1 MELVSGKGRS
11 VPKSA
16 IREMFALQ
24 AQYDRVVSFAL
35 GEPHFP
41 LPEHIRQAIED
52 SLRRGE
58 THYTPNSGIMPL
70 RQAISEAYER
80 ERGLS
85 YLPEE
90 TLVAPGAIAAL
101 HLTVSAITDFGDEVI
116 LPDPGWA
123 NYRGLM
129 IQEGLIPVPVR
140 LREENRFMFDPAELE
155 AAITKKTRAI
165 LINSPSNPTGGVA
178 DRKNLEQIAALAIR
192 HDLIVITDEIYREL
206 IWTDEPYASIA
217 EFPGMRE
224 RTVIIDGFSKTYAMT
239 GLRLGYAVAPLELI
253 RTMNTM
259 LENVYSC
266 VGESVQWGGV
276 AALTGTR
283 EPVEAMKAEYRKK
296 RKLVAEGL
304 NGLPGISCLPPAGAF
319 YVFANITGTGMS
331 CRDFAMDLLREQQVV
346 VVPGTGF
353 GAGGEGFVR
362 LSYATGEDT
371 IREGVDK
378 IGAFVRSRNG

>member
-1 MELVSGKGRS
+1 MELVSGKSRS

-24 AQYDRVVSFAL
+24 SQYDRVVSFAL
-35 GEPHFP
+35 GEPDFP

-52 SLRRGE
+52 SLKRGE

-70 RQAISEAYER
+70 REAIAESYGR
-80 ERGLS
+80 DRGLS

-101 HLTVSAITDFGDEVI
+101 HLAVCALTDFGDEVI
-116 LPDPGWA
+116 IPDPGWA

-129 IQEGLIPVPVR
+129 IQEGLLPVPVR
-140 LREENRFMFDPAELE
+140 LREENRFMYDPAELE
-155 AAITKKTRAI
+155 SAITKKTRAL

-178 DRKNLEQIAALAIR
+178 DRANLEQIASLAVK
-192 HDLIVITDEIYREL
+192 HDIAVISDEIYREL
-206 IWTDEPYASIA
+206 IWTGEPYRSIS

-253 RTMNTM
+253 QTMNTL
-259 LENVYSC
+259 LENVFSC

-276 AALTGTR
+276 AALRGSR
-283 EPVEAMKAEYRKK
+283 EPVDAMKAIYRGK
-296 RKLVAEGL
+296 RQLVTEGL
-304 NGLPGISCLPPAGAF
+304 NGIPGVRCLPPAGAF
-319 YVFANITGTGMS
+319 YAFANITGTGMS
-331 CRDFAMDLLREQQVV
+331 SRDFAMDLLREQQVV

-353 GAGGEGFVR
+353 GSGGEGFVR
-362 LSYATGEDT
+362 LAYATGEEI
-371 IREGVDK
+371 IREGIQK
-378 IGAFVRSRNG
+378 ISLFVNRRNG

>member
-1 MELVSGKGRS
+1 
-11 VPKSA
+11 
-16 IREMFALQ
+16 
-24 AQYDRVVSFAL
+24 
-35 GEPHFP
+35 
-41 LPEHIRQAIED
+41 
-52 SLRRGE
+52 
-58 THYTPNSGIMPL
+58 
-70 RQAISEAYER
+70 
-80 ERGLS
+80 LS

-116 LPDPGWA
+116 LPDPGWS

-140 LREENRFMFDPAELE
+140 LREENRFMFDPADLE
-155 AAITKKTRAI
+155 TAITKKTRAI
-165 LINSPSNPTGGVA
+165 LLNSPSNPTGGVA
-178 DRKNLEQIAALAIR
+178 DRKNLEQIAALALR

-253 RTMNTM
+253 QTMNTM

-296 RKLVAEGL
+296 RQLVAEGL
-304 NGLPGISCLPPAGAF
+304 NGIPGISCLPPAGAF
-319 YVFANITGTGMS
+319 YAFANITGTGMP
-331 CRDFAMDLLREQQVV
+331 CRDFAMELLREQQVV

-371 IREGVDK
+371 IREGIDK
-378 IGAFVRSRNG
+378 IGAFVHSRNG

>member
-35 GEPHFP
+35 GEPHFS

-70 RQAISEAYER
+70 RRAISEAYER

-116 LPDPGWA
+116 LPDPGWS

-129 IQEGLIPVPVR
+129 IQEGLVPVPVR
-140 LREENRFMFDPAELE
+140 LREENRFMFDPADLE

-165 LINSPSNPTGGVA
+165 LLNSPSNPTGGVA
-178 DRKNLEQIAALAIR
+178 DRKNLEQIAALALR

-206 IWTDEPYASIA
+206 IWTDEPYVSIA

-239 GLRLGYAVAPLELI
+239 GLRLGYAVAPLELMQ
-253 RTMNTM
+253 TMNTM

-276 AALTGTR
+276 AALTGPR
-283 EPVEAMKAEYRKK
+283 EPVEAMKAEYQKK
-296 RKLVAEGL
+296 RQLVAAGL
-304 NGLPGISCLPPAGAF
+304 NGIPGISCLPPAGAF
-319 YVFANITGTGMS
+319 YAFANITGTGMP
-331 CRDFAMDLLREQQVV
+331 CRDFAMELLREQQVV

-371 IREGVDK
+371 IREGIDK
-378 IGAFVRSRNG
+378 IGAFVHSRNG